1 VQDEGQWRGSDCDG
15 ARGVE
20 AALRRVVVAVQGVDI
35 GDVGQ
40 RRAGGGSVNLR
51 RAGGGSVNLCRVGGR
66 YTCSYVYTPSWPWLC
81 ELVD

>member
-20 AALRRVVVAVQGVDI
+20 AALGRVAAAVQGVDI

-40 RRAGGGSVNLR
+40 R

-66 YTCSYVYTPSWPWLC
+66 YTCSYVYTPPWPWLC